1 SLFMDAE
8 AQADSDTV
16 STGPLAAKFDR
27 MLFLTATP
35 FQLGH
40 AELVRVLERFQ
51 GIRWNSDVPSALS
64 REEYGAALKELGDVM
79 DTAQGAA
86 LRLERAWG
94 RLEPRVLMT
103 PDGDTL
109 TPDAWWRA
117 VASSEPG
124 DAQVTEVLK
133 HVEVTTAL
141 MRKAEE

>member
-1 SLFMDAE
+1 
-8 AQADSDTV
+8 
-16 STGPLAAKFDR
+16 
-27 MLFLTATP
+27 
-35 FQLGH
+35 
-40 AELVRVLERFQ
+40 
-51 GIRWNSDVPSALS
+51 WNSDVPTVLS

-86 LRLERAWG
+86 LRLERAGG
-94 RLEPRVLMT
+94 RLERRVLMT

-109 TPDAWWRA
+109 SPDAWWRG

-141 MRKAEE
+141 MRKAEECVGRWVIRNVKVGHLPGLPDVPRRV